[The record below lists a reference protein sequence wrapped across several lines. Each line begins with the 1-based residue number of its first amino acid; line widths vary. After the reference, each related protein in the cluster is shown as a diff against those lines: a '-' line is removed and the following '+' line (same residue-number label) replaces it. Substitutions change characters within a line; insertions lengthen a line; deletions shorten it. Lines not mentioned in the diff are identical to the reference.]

1 MKAGLAI
8 VAALASAV
16 SLAASAVSPKY
27 VFLFIGDGMSVPQ
40 RMTAEEFSRK
50 AGNGPLAMN
59 QMPFQAM
66 TRTCS
71 ANSLVTDSAA
81 AATAIACGSKTRN
94 GSVGVDADGNPI
106 ESCAEAARAA
116 GRKVGIM
123 TTVTITHAT
132 PAGFYAHRKQRGE
145 SYGIALDL
153 ADSGFDFFAGGGLD
167 YNYADKKSPDYG
179 RCGNAYEYAESK
191 GYRIV
196 RHRAEFLALKPS
208 DGKVLTRFT
217 DGALDNTIDIAKDAD
232 QPTLSEMVSKAVE
245 MLDGPDGFFIMA
257 EGGRIDWSGHANDA
271 ATNLREV
278 LALDDAVKVA
288 FAFQE
293 RHPDETLVVVTGDH
307 ETGGMSMGFAGTGHS
322 LFIERLA
329 SQTMSVGA
337 FDNAVGRLYGKR
349 TDVSFDEVKPL
360 IEKAFGFKFGKG
372 AEGDPM
378 ALTAAELKDIKAAF
392 DHDAEFHKAKI
403 EENRAY
409 DGERRYQ
416 LGGACRIVI
425 SHKAGIGWS
434 SGSHTS
440 LPALTTAKGCGAEL
454 FTGFIENYDI
464 SRKIKSFYGK

>member
-1 MKAGLAI
+1 
-8 VAALASAV
+8 
-16 SLAASAVSPKY
+16 
-27 VFLFIGDGMSVPQ
+27 
-40 RMTAEEFSRK
+40 
-50 AGNGPLAMN
+50 
-59 QMPFQAM
+59 
-66 TRTCS
+66 
-71 ANSLVTDSAA
+71 
-81 AATAIACGSKTRN
+81 
-94 GSVGVDADGNPI
+94 
-106 ESCAEAARAA
+106 
-116 GRKVGIM
+116 
-123 TTVTITHAT
+123 
-132 PAGFYAHRKQRGE
+132 
-145 SYGIALDL
+145 
-153 ADSGFDFFAGGGLD
+153 
-167 YNYADKKSPDYG
+167 
-179 RCGNAYEYAESK
+179 
-191 GYRIV
+191 
-196 RHRAEFLALKPS
+196 
-208 DGKVLTRFT
+208 
-217 DGALDNTIDIAKDAD
+217 
-232 QPTLSEMVSKAVE
+232 